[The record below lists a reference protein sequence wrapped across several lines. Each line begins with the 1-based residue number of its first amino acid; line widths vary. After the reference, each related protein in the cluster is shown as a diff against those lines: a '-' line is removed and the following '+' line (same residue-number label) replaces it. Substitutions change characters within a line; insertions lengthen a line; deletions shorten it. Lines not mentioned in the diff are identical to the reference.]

1 MNEFFTMVNQ
11 IVLHSVCYAF
21 FFLIYGY
28 AIYNVGKFI
37 VRLLTSAFRC
47 IKAYWNAW
55 CNSKNQ

>member
-1 MNEFFTMVNQ
+1 MVNQ

-21 FFLIYGY
+21 FFLIYGD

-47 IKAYWNAW
+47 IKADWKAW